1 MIHPPFDRAIKHAEN
16 MLWTMRCSFF
26 CKSLLLSC
34 FWSRW
39 NLRWRGLIVLIWS
52 LDTLFSSLT
61 KSLLEGSK
69 IWRKWHRF
77 LLDCR
82 LQLAF
87 LLELTEP
94 KGYTPPIGCGAS
106 TAMNWRNAPFW
117 WFTPFRCLLLWFSR
131 PWSTFPRPP
140 SNRLIKLIKDVP
152 GQDVDK
158 EKIKPEVTVEKSSDP
173 GPFAPQEAGDDGMF
187 E

>member
-1 MIHPPFDRAIKHAEN
+1 

-26 CKSLLLSC
+26 CKSLLLSG

-106 TAMNWRNAPFW
+106 MAMNWRNAPFW
-117 WFTPFRCLLLWFSR
+117 WFTPFRCLLIWFSR

-140 SNRLIKLIKDVP
+140 SNRLIKLIKDVCDRKLTKTYHCTIVWEC
-152 GQDVDK
+152 Q
-158 EKIKPEVTVEKSSDP
+158 
-173 GPFAPQEAGDDGMF
+173 
-187 E
+187 